1 VAPEPETFN
10 WRGAAFVAAA
20 SASSRT
26 AKAESSSG
34 SSGGG
39 GGFGGSTAQRAPT
52 PLVPTITKA
61 EYEEL
66 GADYSNARF
75 RDW

>member
-1 VAPEPETFN
+1 M
-10 WRGAAFVAAA
+10 AAA

-34 SSGGG
+34 SSGG